1 MNNWSEQL
9 PDKCPPDNAIVPD
22 GSIFYRLCKSD
33 PPTEIDF
40 NSKRALHPT
49 QLFKNVSE
57 CQARSLSVWND
68 LGECL
73 NIVKLPCHRKKQPIV
88 MQLALKSGDGL
99 ILQTFN
105 PNHFSWWRT
114 QSFDI
119 ALVAVIK

>member
-49 QLFKNVSE
+49 QLFKKNT
-57 CQARSLSVWND
+57 R
-68 LGECL
+68 
-73 NIVKLPCHRKKQPIV
+73 I
-88 MQLALKSGDGL
+88 
-99 ILQTFN
+99 
-105 PNHFSWWRT
+105 
-114 QSFDI
+114 
-119 ALVAVIK
+119 